1 MMEHTSMDSNA
12 RPLRRG
18 LPRWAWIVAAL
29 LVAHTSLMITA
40 AVVAVDD
47 PSFTT
52 VPNYYE
58 RAVAWD
64 DLRDKQRES
73 ALLGWTADIRPSAL
87 GDRLVVTLTDRDGA
101 AVEGAS
107 GELTA
112 YHHAGAN
119 DVATVALVERGD
131 GVYFA
136 SLDVARV
143 GAWQVTLVAERHAGE
158 NFYDETEVVVRSA
171 EASS

>member
-1 MMEHTSMDSNA
+1 MEHSVTDPSER
-12 RPLRRG
+12 RPRRG

-40 AVVAVDD
+40 VVIAVDD

-58 RAVAWD
+58 KAVAWD
-64 DLRDKQRES
+64 DLRAMQHES
-73 ALLGWTADIRPSAL
+73 EQLGWTADVRPSAL

-101 AVEGAS
+101 AIEGAT

-119 DVATVALVERGD
+119 AVKTVALVERGD

-136 SLDVARV
+136 AIDVARV
-143 GAWQVTLVAERHAGE
+143 GAWQVTLVAQRFAGE
-158 NFYDETEVVVRSA
+158 NYYDETEVVVRSA
-171 EASS
+171 GASS